1 MYFFIIHINIL
12 HIEYA
17 YKNHK
22 IKFENEVGNG
32 ELIESPSDVTSDQTA
47 AA

>member
-12 HIEYA
+12 QYL
-17 YKNHK
+17 YKYHGV
-22 IKFENEVGNG
+22 KFENEVGNG